1 MSHETEKQRWR
12 RKSDQEWEMAGLARR
27 DGDKADE
34 EKHTLLA
41 RRYDQ
46 LARESK

>member
-1 MSHETEKQRWR
+1 MSYETNKEHFR
-12 RKSDQEWEMAGLARR
+12 RKSNQEWEMAGLARR

-34 EKHTLLA
+34 IRHTAEA

-46 LARESK
+46 LAREA